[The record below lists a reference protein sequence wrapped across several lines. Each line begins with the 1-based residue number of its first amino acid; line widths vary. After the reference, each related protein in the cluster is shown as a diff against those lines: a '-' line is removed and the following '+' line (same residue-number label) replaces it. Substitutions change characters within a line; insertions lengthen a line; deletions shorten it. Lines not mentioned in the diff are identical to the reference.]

1 MEGKGEGEDGGGR
14 GRGKVKEQTPMRET
28 EEDKEMIREKRKQ
41 CMTQGS
47 NMFVNLPSHLGT
59 HKEVA
64 L

>member
-1 MEGKGEGEDGGGR
+1 MEEGEEEE
-14 GRGKVKEQTPMRET
+14 KVKEQTPMRET

-41 CMTQGS
+41 CMTQSS

>member
-1 MEGKGEGEDGGGR
+1 MEEGEEEE
-14 GRGKVKEQTPMRET
+14 KVKEQTPMRET